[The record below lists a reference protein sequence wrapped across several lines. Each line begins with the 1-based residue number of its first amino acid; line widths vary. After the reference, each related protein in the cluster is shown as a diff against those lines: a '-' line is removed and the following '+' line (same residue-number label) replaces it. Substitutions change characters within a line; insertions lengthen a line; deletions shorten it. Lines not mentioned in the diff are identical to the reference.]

1 MEYNTRPIWGY
12 MGNDGKQA
20 YNTRYYNLN
29 VILSVGYWVNN
40 KNAIRFRQWA
50 NGVLKQYLIKG
61 YAANEWIRKQQLAE
75 LFSSNLFQLQTKV
88 IPCLMWRKL

>member
-29 VILSVGYWVNN
+29 VILSVGY
-40 KNAIRFRQWA
+40 
-50 NGVLKQYLIKG
+50 
-61 YAANEWIRKQQLAE
+61 
-75 LFSSNLFQLQTKV
+75 
-88 IPCLMWRKL
+88 